1 MKYSML
7 DNFERHPI
15 LAGIISAASSVGF
28 SIIGILSQ
36 ESTVR
41 LLGSIGAILGII
53 LSIISICVTVKK
65 LFRK

>member
-1 MKYSML
+1 M
-7 DNFERHPI
+7 NVTEHFEKHPI
-15 LAGIISAASSVGF
+15 ISGLLSAGSSVGF

-53 LSIISICVTVKK
+53 LTILSICIAAKK
-65 LFRK
+65 LIKGK

>member
-1 MKYSML
+1 MI

-15 LAGIISAASSVGF
+15 LAGLISASSSVGF
-28 SIIGILSQ
+28 SLIGVLSN

-53 LSIISICVTVKK
+53 LTLLSICIAVKK
-65 LFRK
+65 LVQK

>member
-1 MKYSML
+1 MI

-15 LAGIISAASSVGF
+15 LAGLISASSSVGF
-28 SIIGILSQ
+28 SLIGVLSN

-53 LSIISICVTVKK
+53 LTLLSICIAVKK
-65 LFRK
+65 LIQK

>member
-1 MKYSML
+1 MIETLEK
-7 DNFERHPI
+7 HPVVTG
-15 LAGIISAASSVGF
+15 LLSAGSSVGF

-53 LSIISICVTVKK
+53 LTILSICIAAKK
-65 LFRK
+65 LFKDGK